1 MPPDCMCCPVCWTVT
16 PISTI
21 PGFTWREDLP
31 HASEAAAVGGVT
43 TLIDMPLQNTPPL
56 TSADAFA
63 NKLAVFEGRSLV
75 DYALWGGLVTD
86 NAAELAG
93 MEAAGAVGF
102 KAFIAPVSLGYSSV
116 DMGLA
121 REALFRIKAFG
132 GLAGFHCEDHALI
145 CAGEAKAKAGG
156 GTRRAFLDSRP
167 VVAEVIAT
175 ANVIELAVKPVPACT
190 SATSA
195 IPAWPN
201 SSAGHRPMV
210 WSVTGET
217 CPHYLV
223 FTEENLLSCG
233 TVFKCAPPLRTAEA
247 RDGLWEYVLDGTLS
261 CIGSDHSP
269 SRPDEKDEAVHGVM
283 GAWGGLSGLQSLVQ
297 VMVRSGRDPARVQP
311 EPAGPVRLLRREGV
325 RPRRPQGR
333 ARRRLDADAV
343 LIDPGRAWTITAHSL
358 RYLNPFS
365 AFEGLEGVGLP
376 VCTVVRGRGGSPR
389 GQCTGPVRARPFPAP
404 QALSA
409 SHPVAKATLTHK
421 EYNDGKSH
429 ERLEAL
435 FRCRADGGDALYGGA
450 RKGRSHPRRG
460 HVHGDLGAEPRFA
473 EPRPEFRHLLGHPRR
488 AAFASPLQYD
498 DQWNPHPYLAEKW
511 EMPPTA

>member
-1 MPPDCMCCPVCWTVT
+1 MLVTADRVFGGHLYVRNGKIAAISDDGTLPAREELDAAGLYVLPGMLDCHAH
-16 PISTI
+16 IND

-93 MEAAGAVGF
+93 MDAAGAVGF

-132 GLAGFHCEDHALI
+132 GLAGFHCEDYALI

-175 ANVIELAVKPVPACT
+175 ANVIELARETGARVHICHVSHPRVAELVRR
-190 SATSA
+190 AQA
-195 IPAWPN
+195 D
-201 SSAGHRPMV
+201 GL
-210 WSVTGET
+210 SVTGET

-233 TVFKCAPPLRTAEA
+233 TVFKCVPPLRTAEA

-297 VMVRSGRDPARVQP
+297 VMFDQAVTRRGCSPSLLARFASSAARVFGLDGRKG
-311 EPAGPVRLLRREGV
+311 ALGV
-325 RPRRPQGR
+325 G
-333 ARRRLDADAV
+333 LDADAV

-376 VCTVVRGRGGSPR
+376 VCTVVRGRVVAREGNVLAPFGHGLFQPR
-389 GQCTGPVRARPFPAP
+389 KP
-404 QALSA
+404 
-409 SHPVAKATLTHK
+409 
-421 EYNDGKSH
+421 
-429 ERLEAL
+429 
-435 FRCRADGGDALYGGA
+435 
-450 RKGRSHPRRG
+450 
-460 HVHGDLGAEPRFA
+460 
-473 EPRPEFRHLLGHPRR
+473 
-488 AAFASPLQYD
+488 
-498 DQWNPHPYLAEKW
+498 
-511 EMPPTA
+511 

>member
-1 MPPDCMCCPVCWTVT
+1 MLVTADRVFGGHLYVRNGKIAAISDDGTLPAREELDAAGLYVLPGMLDCHAH
-16 PISTI
+16 IND

-175 ANVIELAVKPVPACT
+175 ANVIELARETGARVHICHVSHPRVAELVRR
-190 SATSA
+190 AQA
-195 IPAWPN
+195 D
-201 SSAGHRPMV
+201 GL
-210 WSVTGET
+210 SVTGET

-269 SRPDEKDEAVHGVM
+269 RVGRPQRSPEPRAGH
-283 GAWGGLSGLQSLVQ
+283 
-297 VMVRSGRDPARVQP
+297 VRSGRDPARVQP

-333 ARRRLDADAV
+333 ARRRA
-343 LIDPGRAWTITAHSL
+343 R
-358 RYLNPFS
+358 
-365 AFEGLEGVGLP
+365 
-376 VCTVVRGRGGSPR
+376 RGRRPDRS
-389 GQCTGPVRARPFPAP
+389 GQGLDDHRSFPAVS
-404 QALSA
+404 QS
-409 SHPVAKATLTHK
+409 V
-421 EYNDGKSH
+421 
-429 ERLEAL
+429 
-435 FRCRADGGDALYGGA
+435 
-450 RKGRSHPRRG
+450 
-460 HVHGDLGAEPRFA
+460 LG
-473 EPRPEFRHLLGHPRR
+473 LRR
-488 AAFASPLQYD
+488 A
-498 DQWNPHPYLAEKW
+498 
-511 EMPPTA
+511 

>member
-86 NAAELAG
+86 NTAELAG
-93 MEAAGAVGF
+93 MDAAGAVGF

-175 ANVIELAVKPVPACT
+175 ANVIELARETGARVHICHVSHPRVAELVRR
-190 SATSA
+190 AQA
-195 IPAWPN
+195 D
-201 SSAGHRPMV
+201 GL
-210 WSVTGET
+210 SVTGET

-223 FTEENLLSCG
+223 FTEENILSCG

-283 GAWGGLSGLQSLVQ
+283 GAWGRPQRSPEPRAGH
-297 VMVRSGRDPARVQP
+297 VRSGRDPARVQP
-311 EPAGPVRLLRREGV
+311 SLLARFASSAARVFGLD
-325 RPRRPQGR
+325 GR
-333 ARRRLDADAV
+333 KGAL
-343 LIDPGRAWTITAHSL
+343 
-358 RYLNPFS
+358 
-365 AFEGLEGVGLP
+365 GVGSTRTP
-376 VCTVVRGRGGSPR
+376 S
-389 GQCTGPVRARPFPAP
+389 
-404 QALSA
+404 
-409 SHPVAKATLTHK
+409 
-421 EYNDGKSH
+421 
-429 ERLEAL
+429 
-435 FRCRADGGDALYGGA
+435 
-450 RKGRSHPRRG
+450 
-460 HVHGDLGAEPRFA
+460 
-473 EPRPEFRHLLGHPRR
+473 
-488 AAFASPLQYD
+488 
-498 DQWNPHPYLAEKW
+498 
-511 EMPPTA
+511 

>member
-1 MPPDCMCCPVCWTVT
+1 MLVTADRVFGGHLYVRNGKIAAISDDGTLPAREELDAAGLYVLPGMLDCHAH
-16 PISTI
+16 IND

-93 MEAAGAVGF
+93 MDAAGAVGF

-156 GTRRAFLDSRP
+156 GIRRAFLDSRP

-175 ANVIELAVKPVPACT
+175 ANVIELARETGARVHICHVSHPRVAELVRR
-190 SATSA
+190 AQA
-195 IPAWPN
+195 D
-201 SSAGHRPMV
+201 GL
-210 WSVTGET
+210 SVTGET

-247 RDGLWEYVLDGTLS
+247 RDGLW
-261 CIGSDHSP
+261 
-269 SRPDEKDEAVHGVM
+269 
-283 GAWGGLSGLQSLVQ
+283 
-297 VMVRSGRDPARVQP
+297 
-311 EPAGPVRLLRREGV
+311 
-325 RPRRPQGR
+325 
-333 ARRRLDADAV
+333 
-343 LIDPGRAWTITAHSL
+343 
-358 RYLNPFS
+358 
-365 AFEGLEGVGLP
+365 
-376 VCTVVRGRGGSPR
+376 
-389 GQCTGPVRARPFPAP
+389 
-404 QALSA
+404 
-409 SHPVAKATLTHK
+409 
-421 EYNDGKSH
+421 
-429 ERLEAL
+429 
-435 FRCRADGGDALYGGA
+435 
-450 RKGRSHPRRG
+450 
-460 HVHGDLGAEPRFA
+460 
-473 EPRPEFRHLLGHPRR
+473 
-488 AAFASPLQYD
+488 
-498 DQWNPHPYLAEKW
+498 
-511 EMPPTA
+511 

>member
-1 MPPDCMCCPVCWTVT
+1 MLVTADRVFGGHLYVRNGKIAAISDDGTLPAREELDAAGLYVLPGMLDCHAH
-16 PISTI
+16 IND

-86 NAAELAG
+86 NTAELAG
-93 MEAAGAVGF
+93 MDAAGAVGF

-175 ANVIELAVKPVPACT
+175 ANVIELARETGARVAHCPVSHPRVAELVRRAQT
-190 SATSA
+190 D
-195 IPAWPN
+195 
-201 SSAGHRPMV
+201 GL
-210 WSVTGET
+210 SVTGET

-223 FTEENLLSCG
+223 FFYRRKPLVMRYGLQLLRRPCG
-233 TVFKCAPPLRTAEA
+233 PPRPETGSGNTCWTAPCPVSA
-247 RDGLWEYVLDGTLS
+247 RDPFAVA
-261 CIGSDHSP
+261 
-269 SRPDEKDEAVHGVM
+269 SRRKDEAVHGVM

-297 VMVRSGRDPARVQP
+297 VMFDQAVPGGAIFARSLL
-311 EPAGPVRLLRREGV
+311 AGSPPPP
-325 RPRRPQGR
+325 PRGCSASTAAR
-333 ARRRLDADAV
+333 AR
-343 LIDPGRAWTITAHSL
+343 
-358 RYLNPFS
+358 
-365 AFEGLEGVGLP
+365 
-376 VCTVVRGRGGSPR
+376 
-389 GQCTGPVRARPFPAP
+389 
-404 QALSA
+404 SA
-409 SHPVAKATLTHK
+409 SGSTRTP
-421 EYNDGKSH
+421 S
-429 ERLEAL
+429 
-435 FRCRADGGDALYGGA
+435 
-450 RKGRSHPRRG
+450 
-460 HVHGDLGAEPRFA
+460 
-473 EPRPEFRHLLGHPRR
+473 
-488 AAFASPLQYD
+488 
-498 DQWNPHPYLAEKW
+498 
-511 EMPPTA
+511 

>member
-1 MPPDCMCCPVCWTVT
+1 M
-16 PISTI
+16 
-21 PGFTWREDLP
+21 
-31 HASEAAAVGGVT
+31 T

-175 ANVIELAVKPVPACT
+175 ANVIELARETGARVHICHVSHPRVAELVRR
-190 SATSA
+190 AQA
-195 IPAWPN
+195 D
-201 SSAGHRPMV
+201 GL
-210 WSVTGET
+210 SVTGET

-297 VMVRSGRDPARVQP
+297 VMFDQAVTRRGCSPSLLARFASSAARVFGLDGRKG
-311 EPAGPVRLLRREGV
+311 ALGV
-325 RPRRPQGR
+325 G
-333 ARRRLDADAV
+333 LDADAV

-376 VCTVVRGRGGSPR
+376 VCTVVRGRVVASRAMYWPRSGTAFSSP
-389 GQCTGPVRARPFPAP
+389 
-404 QALSA
+404 A
-409 SHPVAKATLTHK
+409 SPECVPPVAKATLTHK

-488 AAFASPLQYD
+488 AAFCEPAPVRRPVESASLPCRKVGDGPRRPEPDPASGQGG
-498 DQWNPHPYLAEKW
+498 QVP
-511 EMPPTA
+511 